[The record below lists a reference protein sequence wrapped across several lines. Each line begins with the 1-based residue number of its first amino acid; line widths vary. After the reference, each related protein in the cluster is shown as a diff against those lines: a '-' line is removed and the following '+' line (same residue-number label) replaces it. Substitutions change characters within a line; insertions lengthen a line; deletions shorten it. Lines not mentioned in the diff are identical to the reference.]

1 MSWISEGFS
10 YFRKLTLLD
19 SEVERLSKIVDATKS
34 ELTEHDR
41 RLIRIETLIEF
52 ARGSPSALSPTPRL
66 PRGK

>member
-19 SEVERLSKIVDATKS
+19 SEVERLSKVVDSLKS

-41 RLIRIETLIEF
+41 RLIRIETLIEI
-52 ARGSPSALSPTPRL
+52 ARSPTSPTPRL
-66 PRGK
+66 PRRR